1 LFDSAEGLPSVFVIK
16 NTPSRRI
23 ELLKPFAWKT
33 LGTFLQ
39 VTMLTAHNIHKTYG
53 IQPVLDDISLNIS
66 NNERLGLIGPNGCG
80 KTALLRILAGIE
92 QPDSGTIA
100 LTRSNLRIGY
110 LAQGMDF
117 DPKDTLQSTLSLTS
131 ASPSELESE
140 ITSLAHALSSNPN
153 DSTLQVKY
161 DSALQQLST
170 ATNQPLA
177 ILGPLGLA
185 DFPPDTPVAF
195 LSGGQKTRLML
206 ARVLLEEPHLLLL
219 DEPTNHLDIE
229 MLEWLEGW
237 LTRFHG
243 AALIVSHDR
252 AFLDNTVTS
261 ILELD
266 PKTQS
271 LKAYPGNYTK
281 YLDVKQKEY
290 EKQNDEYQDQIIELR
305 KLHNAARHL
314 RRISQFKRGG
324 KGDTNDKF
332 ARGFF
337 GDRTTHTARRAL
349 RIEKRIEKTLDENRK
364 EKPVPGWQMKLDF
377 GAPVHQSRNVLITE
391 SLSIGYT
398 PENPLLKN
406 LNLHIRAG
414 QRIGLLGANG
424 TGKTTLI
431 RTIAGK
437 LPPLAG
443 SLKLGQTV
451 KLGYMAQEQELLN
464 PKFTALQTIQSVAS
478 FNETE
483 ARNFLHY
490 FLFKGDDAL
499 RPTAELSFGERARLQ
514 LGTLVAQGCTLLLL
528 DEPINHLDIPSRARF
543 EEALASFEGTIVAVV
558 HDRYFLERFPTEI
571 WNVKDG
577 RIEKW

>member
-1 LFDSAEGLPSVFVIK
+1 
-16 NTPSRRI
+16 
-23 ELLKPFAWKT
+23 
-33 LGTFLQ
+33 
-39 VTMLTAHNIHKTYG
+39 MLTAHNIYKSYG
-53 IQPVLDDISLNIS
+53 TQPVLDDISFSIS
-66 NNERLGLIGPNGCG
+66 HNERIGLIGPNGAG
-80 KTALLRILAGIE
+80 KTALLRILAGIG
-92 QPDSGTIA
+92 QPDSGIVA
-100 LTRSNLRIGY
+100 STRPNLRIGY

-117 DPKDTLQSTLSLTS
+117 DPEGTLQSTLSLTS

-161 DSALQQLST
+161 DSALDQLS
-170 ATNQPLA
+170 AVSNQPLA

-185 DFPPDTPVAF
+185 EMPFDAPVKYF
-195 LSGGQKTRLML
+195 SGGQKTRLML
-206 ARVLLEEPHLLLL
+206 ARILMEDPHLLLL

-237 LTRFHG
+237 LNRFQG

-281 YLDVKQKEY
+281 YLYVKQKEY

-324 KGDTNDKF
+324 KSDTNDKF
-332 ARGFF
+332 AKGFF

-377 GAPVHQSRNVLITE
+377 GAPAHQSKDVLITE

-398 PENPLLKN
+398 PEKPLLEN
-406 LNLHIRAG
+406 LILHIRAG
-414 QRIGLLGANG
+414 QRIGLTGANG
-424 TGKTTLI
+424 TGKTSLI

-437 LPPLAG
+437 LRPLAG

-464 PKFTALQTIQSVAS
+464 PNFTALQTIQDVSS
-478 FNETE
+478 FNETK

-499 RPTAELSFGERARLQ
+499 RPTSELSFGERARLQ
-514 LGTLVAQGCTLLLL
+514 LGTLVAQGCTFLLL

-543 EEALASFEGTIVAVV
+543 EEALASFEGTILAVV
-558 HDRYFLERFPTEI
+558 HDRYFLERFATEI
-571 WNVKDG
+571 WNVRDG

>member
-1 LFDSAEGLPSVFVIK
+1 
-16 NTPSRRI
+16 
-23 ELLKPFAWKT
+23 
-33 LGTFLQ
+33 
-39 VTMLTAHNIHKTYG
+39 MLTAHHIHKTYG
-53 IQPVLDDISLNIS
+53 IQPILQDISFSVS
-66 NNERLGLIGPNGCG
+66 NNERIGLIGPNGCG
-80 KTALLRILAGIE
+80 KTTLMRILAGIE
-92 QPDSGTIA
+92 QPDSGTVA
-100 LTRSNLRIGY
+100 STRPNLRIGY

-117 DPKDTLQSTLSLTS
+117 EPDQTLQTALRLHPVSQAELEAEIASLASALTS
-131 ASPSELESE
+131 NPDDTTL
-140 ITSLAHALSSNPN
+140 HA
-153 DSTLQVKY
+153 KY
-161 DSALQQLST
+161 DFTLQQLST
-170 ATNQPLA
+170 FDVRPES

-185 DFPPDTPVAF
+185 ELPLDTPIAH

-206 ARVLLEEPHLLLL
+206 ARVLLDEPHLLLL

-229 MLEWLEGW
+229 MLEWLEEW
-237 LTRFHG
+237 LNRFQG

-271 LKAYPGNYTK
+271 MKAYPGDYTD
-281 YLDVKQKEY
+281 YLDSKQKEF
-290 EKQNDEYQDQIIELR
+290 EKQHEEYQDQIIELR

-314 RRISQFKRGG
+314 RRISQFKKGG

-332 ARGFF
+332 AKGFF

-349 RIEKRIEKTLDENRK
+349 RIEKRIENTLEEDRK
-364 EKPVPGWQMKLDF
+364 EKPIQSWQIKLDF
-377 GAPVHQSRNVLITE
+377 GAPAHQSKDVLITDL
-391 SLSIGYT
+391 LSIGYA
-398 PENPLLKN
+398 PNNPLLEN

-414 QRIGLLGANG
+414 QRIGLTGANG

-437 LPPLAG
+437 LNPLAG
-443 SLKLGQTV
+443 SLKLGATV
-451 KLGYMAQEQELLN
+451 KVGYMSQEQELLSPN
-464 PKFTALQTIQSVAS
+464 LNALQTIQSVATL
-478 FNETE
+478 NETE

-499 RPTAELSFGERARLQ
+499 RPTSDLSFGERARLQ
-514 LGTLVAQGCTLLLL
+514 LALLIAQGCTFLLL

-543 EEALASFEGTIVAVV
+543 EEVLTNFKGTILAVV
-558 HDRYFLERFPTEI
+558 HDRYFLERFASEV

-577 RIEKW
+577 MVEKW